1 MHARLT
7 ALIMGMLATLAVQAQ
22 AQERNPVVQAVLG
35 AACLELELA
44 HTPAARYRGLS
55 RRPGLATGRGMGFAY
70 PYPGRWGMIMRD
82 MLFALDFVWVRAGV
96 VEGVTSQ
103 VPPPRP
109 GELPVEMRPPV
120 DVDMVLELPAGWAIA
135 HGVGNGARLVL
146 SPRP

>member
-1 MHARLT
+1 
-7 ALIMGMLATLAVQAQ
+7 
-22 AQERNPVVQAVLG
+22 
-35 AACLELELA
+35 
-44 HTPAARYRGLS
+44 
-55 RRPGLATGRGMGFAY
+55 
-70 PYPGRWGMIMRD
+70 MIMRD